1 MATHQTAFC
10 AEWKHVREQ
19 LERILYMLPAEKLSF
34 SPHESI
40 GTIGRQLRHVG
51 DVAEVFIRGIE
62 TGVVDFKEKRRDRS
76 METSKEKLVH
86 YIHQQTQS
94 IHTFIKALPDPML
107 EALVQFPEIGMIT
120 VEQLLRKLIEHEY
133 VYLGILYTS
142 VRLAG
147 VEVPEPYQQ
156 YN

>member
-1 MATHQTAFC
+1 MATQQIAFC
-10 AEWKHVREQ
+10 AEWKHIREH

-62 TGVVDFKEKRRDRS
+62 TGVVDFTEKRRDRS

-107 EALVQFPEIGMIT
+107 EATVQFPDLGTIT
-120 VEQLLRKLIEHEY
+120 VERLLRKLIEHEA
-133 VYLGILYTS
+133 VSLGILFTS
-142 VRLAG
+142 ARIAG
-147 VEVPEPYQQ
+147 VEVPESHEYR
-156 YN
+156 